1 MPYLVNIR
9 PRRQI
14 TLPAA
19 VLDQL
24 DLDVGDSLSL
34 KIERQTLI
42 AKAVQSQTVDTFQAI
57 QGAIRKSKVSEKSF
71 QKSGQKIR
79 KDFFAEKYG

>member
-79 KDFFAEKYG
+79 KDLFAEKYG